1 MSPEVDVRAAGISIA
16 LAALSCAAPRAA
28 VRDPVPAPLADLVE
42 RVRRADYEGDRAALR
57 RLHEELGRHGGD
69 EQVAARVW
77 YWRGFALWRRAINGF
92 NDSVDAAEQERD
104 LSQATA
110 DFERAAAKEP
120 AFVDAKVAAVGSLG
134 LIAFLHRDDP
144 ARLTELRPRF
154 EPLLREVQA
163 DPNNPRL
170 LWVTGP
176 MRWNT
181 PPEKGGGQD
190 KAIEG
195 YEKGL
200 AVARQRKER
209 AAPSPLEPSWGEPEL
224 LMSLAWSH
232 LNRTVPDLEAAERN
246 ARAALTLVPHWH
258 YVRDILLPQIL
269 KAKAEAAQQ
278 SAPK

>member
-1 MSPEVDVRAAGISIA
+1 MSPEVAVRAAGIWMA
-16 LAALSCAAPRAA
+16 FTMLACAAPRAGVA
-28 VRDPVPAPLADLVE
+28 APVPAPLAELVE

-57 RLHEELGRHGGD
+57 RLHEDLGRHGGD
-69 EQVAARVW
+69 EHVASRVW

-92 NDSVDAAEQERD
+92 NDSVDAAEQEQD

-120 AFVDAKVAAVGSLG
+120 GFVDAKVAALGSLG
-134 LIAFLHRDDP
+134 LIAFLHWDDP
-144 ARLTELRPRF
+144 ASLAELRPRF
-154 EPLLREVQA
+154 ESLLREAQA
-163 DPNNPRL
+163 DPDNPRL

-190 KAIEG
+190 KAIDG
-195 YEKGL
+195 YERGL

-224 LMSLAWSH
+224 LMSLAWSN
-232 LNRTVPDLEAAERN
+232 LNRTVPDMDAAERN
-246 ARAALTLVPHWH
+246 ARAALSLVPHWH

-269 KAKAEAAQQ
+269 RTKAEAARR
-278 SAPK
+278 SEPT